1 MRSTV
6 GYAVREHVAI
16 IRIQRP
22 EVRNALDR
30 AALAALVEAVD
41 RANNDDDVRA
51 LVVTGGPDAFC
62 SGEDLLEVT
71 ALSAEQFAEQIRD
84 FQRLAT
90 ALRDSPKP
98 VVAAIAGPAA
108 GGGIEIAVNCD
119 ARIAATNATMLC
131 PELTWGLTI
140 TNGASVLLRRIVGE
154 SWARE
159 MVLFGRVVDARTA
172 LQIGLVTRLVAPAE
186 LEQEAWKMARAAA
199 DHSVEATRWTKALLN
214 ADPRTWQDTL
224 AAESQAVTAGF
235 TSDDV
240 QRRLAGFRQ
249 RRTS

>member
-1 MRSTV
+1 MVSTV
-6 GYAVREHVAI
+6 GYDVREHVAI

-22 EVRNALDR
+22 EVHNALDK
-30 AALAALVEAVD
+30 ATLAALVGLVET
-41 RANNDDDVRA
+41 ANADPDVRA
-51 LVVTGGPDAFC
+51 LVITGGPDAFC

-71 ALSAEQFAEQIRD
+71 SLSATQFGEQIND

-90 ALRDSPKP
+90 GLRDSPKP
-98 VVAAIAGPAA
+98 VVAAIGGPAA

-140 TNGASVLLRRIVGE
+140 TNGASVLLRRIIGE

-159 MVLFGRVVDARTA
+159 LTLFGRVLDAQTA
-172 LQIGLVTRLVAPAE
+172 LQIGLVTRLVEPAE
-186 LEQEAWKMARAAA
+186 LDQAAWEMAHAATTF
-199 DHSVEATRWTKALLN
+199 STEATRLTKALLN

-224 AAESQAVTAGF
+224 AAETDAVTIGF

-240 QRRLAGFRQ
+240 QERLARFRQ
-249 RRTS
+249 RRSG